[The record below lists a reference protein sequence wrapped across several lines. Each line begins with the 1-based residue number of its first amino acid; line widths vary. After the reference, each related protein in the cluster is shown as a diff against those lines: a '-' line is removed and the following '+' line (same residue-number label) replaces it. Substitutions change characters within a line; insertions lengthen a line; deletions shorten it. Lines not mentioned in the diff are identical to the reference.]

1 MFLPSRQSGKTR
13 LPSGVV
19 WVAIYPIH
27 PRRKSMSCPP
37 RVTEWTMTI
46 QAHMPHLSK
55 PQATVLALWSL
66 GMVLARS
73 CALTAVSAFLAT
85 WLGRKEPAV
94 RQQLREFCYEA
105 AAKRGTDRC
114 ALPVEPCFVPLLAWV
129 VNQWEGTQLALALD
143 ATTLGT
149 RFTVLA
155 LSVVYRG
162 CAIPVAW
169 TILPATAK
177 HAWRREWLRMLRQV
191 HRAVP
196 RSWTVIVLADRGLY
210 ARWLFRR
217 ITRLGWHPFLR
228 INTGGT
234 FRPQGHVRGVSL
246 KTLVPQPGT
255 SWQGTGIALKG
266 RHRQLHCTLL
276 AWWEAGYKDPWL
288 ILTDLPPE
296 ASTACWY
303 GLRAWIEQGFKITKR
318 AGWQWHRTRMR
329 DPDRAARLWLAVA
342 VATLWLLSVG
352 EGADETIPVSTLL
365 DVTGMCPERPRIRR
379 ATRLRL
385 VSVFR
390 QGWVTLL
397 VALLRHE
404 PMPQGRFVPEP
415 WPVVPPL
422 EEEVP
427 VPVRAM
433 PKAA

>member
-1 MFLPSRQSGKTR
+1 MSC
-13 LPSGVV
+13 
-19 WVAIYPIH
+19 H
-27 PRRKSMSCPP
+27 PR
-37 RVTEWTMTI
+37 VIEWTDTI
-46 QAHMPHLSK
+46 QTHLPHLSK

-73 CALTAVSAFLAT
+73 CALTAISAFLAP
-85 WLGRKEPAV
+85 WLGRKENTV

-105 AAKRGTDRC
+105 AAKRGAARC
-114 ALPVEPCFVPLLAWV
+114 ALRVETCFVPLLTWV
-129 VNQWEGTQLALALD
+129 VDLWQGTHLALALD

-149 RFTVLA
+149 RLTVLV

-169 TILPATAK
+169 VVLPATAT
-177 HAWRREWLRMLRQV
+177 HAWRREWLRLLRQV

-234 FRPQGHVRGVSL
+234 FRPQGRVRGIPL
-246 KTLVPQPGT
+246 QTLVPQPGT
-255 SWQGTGIALKG
+255 AWQGTGIAFKG

-276 AWWEAGYKDPWL
+276 ARWEAGYKDPWL

-303 GLRAWIEQGFKITKR
+303 GMRAWIAQGFKITKR
-318 AGWQWHRTRMR
+318 AGWQWQRTPMTR
-329 DPDRAARLWLAVA
+329 PDRAARLWLAVA

-352 EGADETIPVSTLL
+352 GEAEEMLPASTIPDITALA
-365 DVTGMCPERPRIRR
+365 PRLPRTRR

-390 QGWVTLL
+390 RGWIRIL
-397 VALLRHE
+397 VALLDQAPLPE
-404 PMPQGRFVPEP
+404 GRFIPEP
-415 WPVVPPL
+415 WPAVSVP
-422 EEEVP
+422 EEEAPILP
-427 VPVRAM
+427 VMEM
-433 PKAA
+433 PHAA